1 VLQSENRTLGPRGSR
16 HGPATAGCLS
26 GARKAYEWLAD
37 RPLSDGSW
45 YSTNLGGKVED
56 RTRDTNMTTYIAV
69 GVYHYFL
76 LTANRGAASAASP
89 IFST

>member
-1 VLQSENRTLGPRGSR
+1 
-16 HGPATAGCLS
+16 
-26 GARKAYEWLAD
+26 
-37 RPLSDGSW
+37 LSDGSW